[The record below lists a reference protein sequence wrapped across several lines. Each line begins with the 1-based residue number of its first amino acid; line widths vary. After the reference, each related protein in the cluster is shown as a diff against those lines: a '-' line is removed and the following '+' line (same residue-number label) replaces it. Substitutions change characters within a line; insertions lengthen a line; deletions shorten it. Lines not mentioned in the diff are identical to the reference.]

1 MEASFGLVIMSD
13 FLGVFKS
20 FYNWNAAGANASDN
34 KFWSNGN
41 LARVGISEFW
51 NLISV
56 GVLYY
61 LTS

>member
-1 MEASFGLVIMSD
+1 MEFSFGLVIMSD

-20 FYNWNAAGANASDN
+20 YYNWNAAGTDASEN
-34 KFWSNGN
+34 EFWSGGN

>member
-1 MEASFGLVIMSD
+1 MEFSFGLVIMSD

-20 FYNWNAAGANASDN
+20 YYNWNAADTEN
-34 KFWSNGN
+34 KFWSNEN

>member
-20 FYNWNAAGANASDN
+20 FYNWNAAADDN
-34 KFWSNGN
+34 KFWSDGN
-41 LARVGISEFW
+41 LARVGISQFW